1 MFVIIMVSK
10 CRYKQLL
17 NQLQLNFSFSIRD
30 NTVHTR
36 IIEARDFP
44 PKLLVLARAVLRD
57 TLIEQ
62 ACGKSIYPIVK
73 KVITFSFLRN
83 NFFILQK
90 LIDNSTF

>member
-1 MFVIIMVSK
+1 MNQIKQFFN
-10 CRYKQLL
+10 QLL
-17 NQLQLNFSFSIRD
+17 LNFSFAIRD

-44 PKLLVLARAVLRD
+44 PKLVVLARAVLRD

-83 NFFILQK
+83 NFFIL
-90 LIDNSTF
+90 

>member
-1 MFVIIMVSK
+1 MVVILMVSK
-10 CRYKQLL
+10 YLNKQIFNQLL
-17 NQLQLNFSFSIRD
+17 LNFSFAIRD

-44 PKLLVLARAVLRD
+44 PKLVVLARAVLRD

-73 KVITFSFLRN
+73 KVIRFRY
-83 NFFILQK
+83 
-90 LIDNSTF
+90 

>member
-1 MFVIIMVSK
+1 MNQIKKQIFN
-10 CRYKQLL
+10 QLL
-17 NQLQLNFSFSIRD
+17 LNFSFAIRD

-44 PKLLVLARAVLRD
+44 PKLVVLARAVLRD

-73 KVITFSFLRN
+73 KVIRFRY
-83 NFFILQK
+83 
-90 LIDNSTF
+90 

>member
-1 MFVIIMVSK
+1 M
-10 CRYKQLL
+10 
-17 NQLQLNFSFSIRD
+17 NFSFSIRD

-44 PKLLVLARAVLRD
+44 PKLVVLARAVLRD

-73 KVITFSFLRN
+73 KVIKFRCIRF
-83 NFFILQK
+83 NFFII
-90 LIDNSTF
+90 IDCNKIL

>member
-1 MFVIIMVSK
+1 M
-10 CRYKQLL
+10 
-17 NQLQLNFSFSIRD
+17 FSFVIRD

-44 PKLLVLARAVLRD
+44 PKLVVLARVVLRD

-73 KVITFSFLRN
+73 KVITFSFLRM
-83 NFFILQK
+83 NFFILYY
-90 LIDNSTF
+90 N